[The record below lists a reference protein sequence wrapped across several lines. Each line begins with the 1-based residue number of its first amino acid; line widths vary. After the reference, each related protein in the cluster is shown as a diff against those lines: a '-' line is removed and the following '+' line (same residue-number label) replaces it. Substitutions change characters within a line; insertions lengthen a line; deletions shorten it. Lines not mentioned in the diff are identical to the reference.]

1 MTLVREEW
9 KIARFEGE
17 ECRWRVLSLD
27 LICGTGKPW
36 ATEAIPV
43 LTDWP
48 AYESHKLLESDA
60 R

>member
-27 LICGTGKPW
+27 LICGTG
-36 ATEAIPV
+36 
-43 LTDWP
+43 
-48 AYESHKLLESDA
+48 SHGQQMPFLS
-60 R
+60 

>member
-27 LICGTGKPW
+27 LICEQEVMSNRGHSCLNRL
-36 ATEAIPV
+36 ASI
-43 LTDWP
+43 
-48 AYESHKLLESDA
+48 
-60 R
+60 